1 MTGHVHSYSFYMR
14 LCSLLHLIVDDNS
27 SAVKLVV
34 LISQKIAMKRGWC
47 GTCNIGPIVLQATI
61 PKHCKR
67 ALWYCC
73 YDNETTTE
81 VLWLHNLPCCKRLT
95 ISFCHIRLPIKHTWI
110 TRETLRRRFVAR
122 NWFVIWLICYLSI
135 FAMLY
140 YSYILRP
147 SYYEDNPPPLWYWPH
162 IPVLSNTH
170 NVEDDVEFVIICC
183 FTPISELSNT
193 STCKKSKWFRHD
205 IARISK
211 S

>member
-14 LCSLLHLIVDDNS
+14 LCSLLHLIVDENS
-27 SAVKLVV
+27 SAVILVV
-34 LISQKIAMKRGWC
+34 LISQKIAMKRDWC

-81 VLWLHNLPCCKRLT
+81 DLWLHNLPCCKRLT

-147 SYYEDNPPPLWYWPH
+147 SYYEDTPPPPCDTGHTSQFFQILTTLRMMWNSSSSSVVLLLFQNFPIHPH
-162 IPVLSNTH
+162 VKNLSDFDT
-170 NVEDDVEFVIICC
+170 
-183 FTPISELSNT
+183 T
-193 STCKKSKWFRHD
+193 
-205 IARISK
+205 
-211 S
+211 